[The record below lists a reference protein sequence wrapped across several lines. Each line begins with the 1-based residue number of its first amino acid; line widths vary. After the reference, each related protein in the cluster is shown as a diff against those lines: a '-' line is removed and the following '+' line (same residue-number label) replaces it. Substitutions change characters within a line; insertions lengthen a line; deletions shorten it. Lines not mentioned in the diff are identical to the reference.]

1 MNDRLKVVI
10 AVAGVILLGL
20 LPWIWEFNAVVAY
33 VLLLPLA
40 VWTVWLMVEYLRW
53 ARRLGK

>member
-20 LPWIWEFNAVVAY
+20 LPWIWEMYPIVAY
-33 VLLLPLA
+33 LMVVPISLWA
-40 VWTVWLMVEYLRW
+40 VWLMVEYLRW